1 MKKTMKSV
9 KRLYKINKFFVH
21 GSAVLAFFFFLFN
34 LVGAWSPW
42 HLAGFGWVLWQYPAA
57 AFMVISMLRALFRKD
72 EDYSFGQRLKYIFL
86 NLWLLLVSVII
97 NHLSITYFSPWG
109 LYEYLYQAVES
120 LMKML
125 G

>member
-1 MKKTMKSV
+1 MKSV
-9 KRLYKINKFFVH
+9 KRLYKINKFFVR

-57 AFMVISMLRALFRKD
+57 ALMVISMLRALFRKD
-72 EDYSFGQRLKYIFL
+72 EDYSLGQRLKYIFL
-86 NLWLLLVSVII
+86 NIWLLLVSVII

-109 LYEYLYQAVES
+109 LYEYLYQAVEA